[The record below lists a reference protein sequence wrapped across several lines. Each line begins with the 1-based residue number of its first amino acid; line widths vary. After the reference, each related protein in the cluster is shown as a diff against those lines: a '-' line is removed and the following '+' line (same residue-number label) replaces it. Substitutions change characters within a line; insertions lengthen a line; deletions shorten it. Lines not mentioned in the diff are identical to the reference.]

1 MRRIMSGAIATVAA
15 AAITLGTVGL
25 QPAEARHHHHH
36 HGSGFVGAF
45 AAWALIATANE
56 YGNPYYVNG
65 YPYGY
70 PHWNGHRYVYGPGY
84 GGPVYVAPGYW
95 R

>member
-1 MRRIMSGAIATVAA
+1 MHRMLSGAIATVAA
-15 AAITLGTVGL
+15 AAITLGTAGL
-25 QPAEARHHHHH
+25 TPAEARHQQH
-36 HGSGFVGAF
+36 HGPGPGFVGAL
-45 AAWALIATANE
+45 ATWALIAAANE

-65 YPYGY
+65 YPY
-70 PHWNGHRYVYGPGY
+70 WNGYRYVYGPSH